1 MKRSLGTPYQC
12 PTLPYPAPRSVR
24 HPAPSRSR
32 PLPYTV
38 SRVLCPV
45 SSVQPE
51 KEIEKKEWKYLENAG
66 KLCVVAGQILD
77 VRGFSPFI

>member
-1 MKRSLGTPYQC
+1 MYKAEPSAAKCEQATHPSNNTVRKVDD
-12 PTLPYPAPRSVR
+12 SVQ
-24 HPAPSRSR
+24 
-32 PLPYTV
+32 
-38 SRVLCPV
+38 CPV